1 MGVYCALEMP
11 RQLIN
16 LLLHYNVATAIWN
29 AICLWLGVRGIS
41 ASEFLGVIRLKLG
54 GLAFGPF
61 VLICFGCSF
70 VEAGKN
76 VMEAALINLACSK
89 SGYLMSFSDQAVL
102 GVNRVMANLLNRSWI
117 EVTLIFT
124 FHQFFRGGP
133 CHLLGPTYFTLM
145 LVHWKTF
152 GL

>member
-1 MGVYCALEMP
+1 MGVSCALEIP

-29 AICLWLGVRGIS
+29 AIYLWLGVRGIS
-41 ASEFLGVIRLKLG
+41 PKRVFRGDLFEAWRIGIWPICANFLWLL
-54 GLAFGPF
+54 
-61 VLICFGCSF
+61 SF

-76 VMEAALINLACSK
+76 MMESALINLACSK
-89 SGYLMSFSDQAVL
+89 LGYLMSFSDQAVL
-102 GVNRVMANLLNRSWI
+102 SVMANLLNRSWI

-133 CHLLGPTYFTLM
+133 CHLLGLTYFTLM

-152 GL
+152 GLWF

>member
-1 MGVYCALEMP
+1 MGVSCALEIP

-29 AICLWLGVRGIS
+29 AIYLWLGVRGIS
-41 ASEFLGVIRLKLG
+41 PKRVFRGDLFEACGFGVWS
-54 GLAFGPF
+54 
-61 VLICFGCSF
+61 ICANLLWSLSF

-76 VMEAALINLACSK
+76 LMEAALINLPCSK

-102 GVNRVMANLLNRSWI
+102 SVMANLLNRSWI
-117 EVTLIFT
+117 EVTLIFHIPPI
-124 FHQFFRGGP
+124 FPRQSLP
-133 CHLLGPTYFTLM
+133 PSLGPTYFTLM
-145 LVHWKTF
+145 PVRWKTF